1 MAMLRISV
9 LALLWC
15 RFIWLDPCVGFTVAF
30 PVQWH
35 RSSELY
41 ADYPDGSDLLDWMV
55 ATDDHVVATVLSIG
69 PSTYSGGG
77 QGLFVTQNVAKGE
90 VLLTIPESNII
101 SVDNAW
107 HDDVWGDAF
116 CYLSDEGGAA
126 GKMASLAGFIAK
138 EMLKAKESY
147 WYPYLSM
154 LPKQSSDL
162 DHVLWWSDDD
172 IDTLLVESNIRSE
185 VSTLREDTHSAM
197 DILWQVLQSEDS
209 WDLPPSKD
217 AWDEAVRAAYVA
229 ILSRSFEDD
238 STDSSKLVPVLD
250 MTQHSDDAN
259 LEHSTNGQTGEIVV
273 KARRDLV
280 AGEEL
285 TINYAPDME
294 PFQFFPI
301 YGFVPSGEGTSCRE
315 LLKRKSP
322 LFFPIYSL

>member
-1 MAMLRISV
+1 MAMVRISFLGV
-9 LALLWC
+9 SVV
-15 RFIWLDPCVGFTVAF
+15 WLDPCAGFAVTLPIQKNLF
-30 PVQWH
+30 P
-35 RSSELY
+35 SELC
-41 ADYPDGSDLLDWMV
+41 ADSTDGHDLLAWMMDTDEDV
-55 ATDDHVVATVLSIG
+55 AVAVAVLSIG
-69 PSTYSGGG
+69 PSTISGGG

-90 VLLTIPESNII
+90 VLLIIPESNII

-107 HDDVWGDAF
+107 NDAVWGDAF

-126 GKMASLAGFIAK
+126 GKMASLAGFVAK
-138 EMLKAKESY
+138 ELLKQRESY

-154 LPKQSSDL
+154 LPQQSSDL
-162 DHVLWWSDDD
+162 DHVLWWSDED
-172 IDTLLVESNIRSE
+172 IDTLLYDSNIYPE
-185 VSTLREDTHSAM
+185 VSTLREDTDSAM
-197 DILWQVLQSEDS
+197 AILWQVLQSEDPLE
-209 WDLPPSKD
+209 LPSSTS
-217 AWDEAVRAAYVA
+217 AWDAAVRAAYVA

-238 STDSSKLVPVLD
+238 STDSSKLVPILD
-250 MTQHSDDAN
+250 MTQHAEDAN

-301 YGFVPSGEGTSCRE
+301 YGFVPSSEGTSCRE

-322 LFFPIYSL
+322 LFFPSY